1 MADTNHPGGVHNDR
15 GYQDQKPRTERRV
28 EIVMPR
34 MGLTME
40 EGTVVAWLKTENQP
54 ISAGEP
60 MLEIETDKSTVEI
73 ESPAQGFLGP
83 ILAGPGETIPVGQ
96 VIGYISERGYNPS
109 DRTSDQTIPGVG
121 TKSKASPAARKIAR
135 ELGMDLSGIQGTGPN
150 GRVVAWNVHA
160 RAADTALPPSKA
172 AVDASPKASP
182 LAQRIA
188 AEMAVDLA
196 EVKGS
201 GPGGRITR
209 TDVETT
215 ARVRLPEKPLQAVQ
229 ISETSDSPPLTPTTR
244 AQQLMAERM
253 SASFQTAPHFYLHV
267 EVDARSLVR
276 MRDRLKTRLKERFD
290 VHLTFTDLL
299 VKYCALMLRQHP
311 KAMAQW
317 TGQGYANPK
326 GVHVGIA
333 MDAPGGLIV
342 PVIQNAD
349 QLGLAEIA
357 RQRQALSER
366 AQNGKLMPQD
376 LELGVFTISN
386 LGMYGIDSFDAILNP
401 PQAAILAVGRI
412 KERALACDGQI
423 VAAQMMTLSLSVD
436 HRVLDGATAARFLGE
451 LVELIEMPELAQ
463 A

>member
-1 MADTNHPGGVHNDR
+1 MADTNHPGGVQNDR
-15 GYQDQKPRTERRV
+15 AHQDQKPRAERRV

-40 EGTVVAWLKTENQP
+40 EGTVLAWLKTENQP

-60 MLEIETDKSTVEI
+60 LLEIETDKSTVEI

-109 DRTSDQTIPGVG
+109 DRTSDLTIPVVG
-121 TKSKASPAARKIAR
+121 KKSKASPAARKIAR
-135 ELGMDLSGIQGTGPN
+135 ELGLNLSAIQGTGPN
-150 GRVVAWNVHA
+150 GRVVAWNV
-160 RAADTALPPSKA
+160 RAQATDSALMLSKPA
-172 AVDASPKASP
+172 IDASPKASP

-196 EVKGS
+196 EVQGS

-209 TDVETT
+209 ADVETT
-215 ARVRLPEKPLQAVQ
+215 ARKNVPEKPLPTVP
-229 ISETSDSPPLTPTTR
+229 ISKTALTPFTR

-267 EVDARSLVR
+267 EVDARPLVR
-276 MRDRLKTRLKERFD
+276 MRNRLKTRLKERFD

-299 VKYCALMLRQHP
+299 VKYCALTLRQHP
-311 KAMAQW
+311 KVMAQW
-317 TGQGYANPK
+317 TGQGYANPD
-326 GVHVGIA
+326 GVHIGIA

-342 PVIQNAD
+342 PVIQMAD

-357 RQRQALSER
+357 RQRQALNER

-423 VAAQMMTLSLSVD
+423 VAAEMMTLSLSVD
-436 HRVLDGATAARFLGE
+436 HRVLDGATAARFLGD
-451 LVELIEMPELAQ
+451 LVELLEMPDLAQ